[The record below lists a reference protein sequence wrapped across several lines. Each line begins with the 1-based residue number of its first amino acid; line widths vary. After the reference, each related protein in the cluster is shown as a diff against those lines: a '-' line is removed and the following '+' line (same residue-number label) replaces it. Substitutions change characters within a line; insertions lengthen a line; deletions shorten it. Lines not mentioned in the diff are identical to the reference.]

1 MDLEN
6 FHEYIYVQIENPSFL
21 IHIYTN
27 SRNIYVQIEVE
38 IKMIKKNPIRLFFS
52 YMDEFM
58 KPQK

>member
-38 IKMIKKNPIRLFFS
+38 IKMIKKNPIRLFFFIW
-52 YMDEFM
+52 MNL
-58 KPQK
+58 